1 MLRLYRS
8 VQAKE
13 AFDFDS
19 EILFDQATEL
29 IRKSGLDPQDGNLRI
44 VLTKD
49 KSVVHLSDAV
59 YPDPQMFDNGIVT
72 ATLQWERVEPQIK
85 VFRGDYKKA
94 VADRMCETT
103 LHGLPYEILLCD
115 SQGKITEG
123 SRSNFFVLHKDT
135 VFSPPES
142 IILIGITRKYVMRA
156 LKQAGL
162 KYCERAFSLQE
173 IIDMKKTDLEG
184 SQDVAVFVT
193 SSPFDILPV
202 RSIDDEEFL
211 SANNSRLKDISLTYS
226 CITDQY
232 VQSRMIPDEINH
244 SIL

>member
-1 MLRLYRS
+1 
-8 VQAKE
+8 
-13 AFDFDS
+13 
-19 EILFDQATEL
+19 
-29 IRKSGLDPQDGNLRI
+29 
-44 VLTKD
+44 
-49 KSVVHLSDAV
+49 
-59 YPDPQMFDNGIVT
+59 
-72 ATLQWERVEPQIK
+72 
-85 VFRGDYKKA
+85 
-94 VADRMCETT
+94 
-103 LHGLPYEILLCD
+103 
-115 SQGKITEG
+115 
-123 SRSNFFVLHKDT
+123 
-135 VFSPPES
+135 
-142 IILIGITRKYVMRA
+142 